1 MKTTK
6 KSTNS
11 ITLNE
16 LNNKLTET
24 LAKAIEQEA
33 AEVKPQPV
41 PLTNCDK
48 TAFMVHFLLR
58 EDGCTL
64 KELAEALDWKEN
76 SVRGAMSLY
85 AKKHKEYTLTS
96 DKSQGTRIYRLTKA
110 A

>member
-6 KSTNS
+6 KSNNN
-11 ITLNE
+11 ITSNE
-16 LNNKLTET
+16 LNKPAETENT
-24 LAKAIEQEA
+24 AVEL
-33 AEVKPQPV
+33 QPV
-41 PLTNCDK
+41 PLTSSDK

-64 KELAEALDWKEN
+64 KELAEALGWKEN